1 MQKTDPYMHETI
13 RDNMK
18 ILWNVPIEMSDGVTL
33 RADVFMP
40 VQEGAYPTIMTYGP
54 YAKGQ
59 AFQEAYENQWNVM
72 VKDFPEIMEGST
84 NKYQNWETT
93 DPEKWVPHGYTVVRV
108 DSRGAGW
115 SEGIQH
121 LWSKKEIEDFYACI
135 EWAAKQPWSNGRIGL
150 LGISYYAANQ
160 WLVAAMQPPHL
171 KAIIPWE
178 GTSDWYRE
186 FYYHGG
192 IRCTFLDSWLPKQL
206 PMQYGYGSRGRK
218 NPNTGEWVAGP
229 VTLSDEALKQNR
241 VDLLKEVKEH
251 PLYDEY
257 HKELE
262 VDWSKVTVPILSAAN
277 WGGAGLHLRGNI
289 EGFLQAASEQKWL
302 EVHGYE
308 HWTHFYTP
316 YGMDLQKRF
325 FDYFLKGEDNGWDQE
340 PKVRLQIRY
349 PDNKFVERTETAWP
363 IPRTKWTTFYLD
375 ADDKSLTLNP
385 SDKTSAVSYK
395 PFEDNVTFMMPVAK
409 EDTEITG
416 PLAAKL
422 FISSETTDADLFL
435 TIRLFSPDGEEVVFR
450 GAMDA
455 HAPVAQG
462 WLRAS
467 HRKLDREKSLPY
479 RPYHVHDEQEPLI
492 PGNIYEVDVEIWP
505 TSIVVPKGYQLALTI
520 GGKDYEYE
528 GEMKEENKKFHRY
541 LSKGCGPFL
550 HTDRPKDIYGGKVT
564 IYTGGSTQ
572 SYLYVPIIPEK

>member
-1 MQKTDPYMHETI
+1 MQETKTETM
-13 RDNMK
+13 R
-18 ILWNVPIEMSDGVTL
+18 ILWNVPIEMSDGVIL
-33 RADVFMP
+33 RADVFTP
-40 VQEGAYPTIMTYGP
+40 IQESEYPTIMTYGP

-59 AFQEAYENQWNVM
+59 LFQEAYENQWKVM
-72 VKDFPEIMEGST
+72 VEDFPEILEGSS

-93 DPEKWVPHGYTVVRV
+93 DPERWVPDGYTVVRV

-115 SEGIQH
+115 SEGVQH
-121 LWSKKEIEDFYACI
+121 LWSKQEIEDFYECI
-135 EWAAKQPWSNGRIGL
+135 EWAAKQPWSNGNIGL
-150 LGISYYAANQ
+150 LGISYYAAK
-160 WLVAAMQPPHL
+160 QPLHL

-178 GTSDWYRE
+178 GASDWYRE

-218 NPNTGEWVAGP
+218 NPNTGEWAAGP
-229 VTLSDEALKQNR
+229 VTLSEEELEKNR

-251 PLYDEY
+251 PLFDEY
-257 HKELE
+257 HKELD

-289 EGFLQAASEQKWL
+289 EGYVQAAAENKWL

-316 YGMDLQKRF
+316 YGLDLQKRF
-325 FDYFLKGEDNGWDQE
+325 FDYFLKGEENGWDQE
-340 PKVRLQIRY
+340 PRVRLQIRY
-349 PDNKFVERTETAWP
+349 PGNKFVERTEEAWP
-363 IPRTKWTTFYLD
+363 IPRTKWTKFYLD
-375 ADDKSLTLNP
+375 ASDKSLNLNP
-385 SDKTSAVSYK
+385 SEKTTSVTYK
-395 PFEDNVTFMMPVAK
+395 PFNENVTFMMPVAE

-416 PLAAKL
+416 SLAAKL

-435 TIRLFSPDGEEVVFR
+435 TIRLFSPSGEEVVFR

-467 HRKLDREKSLPY
+467 HRKLDEEKSLPY
-479 RPYHVHDEQEPLI
+479 RPYHTHDEKQPLI
-492 PGNIYEVDVEIWP
+492 PGNIYGVDVEIWP

-528 GEMKEENKKFHRY
+528 GEIKEENKKFHRY
-541 LSKGCGPFL
+541 PSKGCGPFL

-564 IYTGGSTQ
+564 IYTGGSTE

>member
-1 MQKTDPYMHETI
+1 MQKTDPYMQETKTETM
-13 RDNMK
+13 R
-18 ILWNVPIEMSDGVTL
+18 ILWNVPIEMSDGVIL
-33 RADVFMP
+33 RADVFTP
-40 VQEGAYPTIMTYGP
+40 IQESEYPTIMTYGP

-59 AFQEAYENQWNVM
+59 LFQEAYENQWKVM
-72 VKDFPEIMEGST
+72 VEDFPEILEGSS

-93 DPEKWVPHGYTVVRV
+93 DPERWVPDGYTVVRV

-115 SEGIQH
+115 SEGVQH
-121 LWSKKEIEDFYACI
+121 LWSKQEIEDFYECI
-135 EWAAKQPWSNGRIGL
+135 EWAAKQPWSNGNIGL

-160 WLVAAMQPPHL
+160 WLVAAKQPPHL

-218 NPNTGEWVAGP
+218 KPNTGEWAAGP
-229 VTLSDEALKQNR
+229 VTLSEEELKQNR

-251 PLYDEY
+251 PLFDEY
-257 HKELE
+257 HKELD

-289 EGFLQAASEQKWL
+289 EGYVQAAAENKWL

-316 YGMDLQKRF
+316 YGLDLQKRF
-325 FDYFLKGEDNGWDQE
+325 FDYFLKGEENGWDQE
-340 PKVRLQIRY
+340 PRVRLQIRY
-349 PDNKFVERTETAWP
+349 PGNKFVERTEEAWP
-363 IPRTKWTTFYLD
+363 IPRTRWTKFYLD
-375 ADDKSLTLNP
+375 ASDKSLNLNP
-385 SDKTSAVSYK
+385 SEKTTSVTYK
-395 PFEDNVTFMMPVAK
+395 SFNESVTFMMPVAE

-435 TIRLFSPDGEEVVFR
+435 TIRLFSPSGEEVVFR

-467 HRKLDREKSLPY
+467 HRKLDEEKSLPY
-479 RPYHVHDEQEPLI
+479 RPYHTHDERKPLI

-528 GEMKEENKKFHRY
+528 GEIKEENKKFHRY
-541 LSKGCGPFL
+541 PSKGCGPFL

-564 IYTGGSTQ
+564 IYTGGSTE